1 MKCFLSTSVCRNKGI
16 EESINFCGNLSDKNV
31 ELSAPHPKESLDQI
45 ERTLINF
52 KKKGFNFVLHNY
64 FPPPKKSF
72 VLNIASDEK
81 KVQKNCS
88 ELILNALS
96 LSEKIGA
103 SVYGIHAGYLSKAIE
118 GKDGTFIF
126 DKNQNY
132 LETLKR
138 SSQFINSINKYFEKN
153 KIKLLIENLFPGVKV
168 NSSLFCTFEQI
179 KELMDLIPDN
189 VGLLLDL
196 GHLNIS
202 SNFFKFSKQSFLD
215 KYISNY
221 KDRLLEIHISENN
234 GIKDEHLTLKQ
245 DSWQYSFIR
254 EIFNETKSNNKKPV
268 FCLEARNG
276 SVKEIRNNLENINKI
291 IA

>member
-1 MKCFLSTSVCRNKGI
+1 M
-16 EESINFCGNLSDKNV
+16 
-31 ELSAPHPKESLDQI
+31 
-45 ERTLINF
+45 
-52 KKKGFNFVLHNY
+52 
-64 FPPPKKSF
+64 
-72 VLNIASDEK
+72 
-81 KVQKNCS
+81 
-88 ELILNALS
+88 
-96 LSEKIGA
+96 
-103 SVYGIHAGYLSKAIE
+103 YGIHAGYLSKAIE

>member
-1 MKCFLSTSVCRNKGI
+1 M
-16 EESINFCGNLSDKNV
+16 
-31 ELSAPHPKESLDQI
+31 
-45 ERTLINF
+45 
-52 KKKGFNFVLHNY
+52 
-64 FPPPKKSF
+64 
-72 VLNIASDEK
+72 
-81 KVQKNCS
+81 
-88 ELILNALS
+88 
-96 LSEKIGA
+96 
-103 SVYGIHAGYLSKAIE
+103 YGIHAGYLSKAIE

-202 SNFFKFSKQSFLD
+202 SNFLNSASSLF
-215 KYISNY
+215 
-221 KDRLLEIHISENN
+221 
-234 GIKDEHLTLKQ
+234 G
-245 DSWQYSFIR
+245 
-254 EIFNETKSNNKKPV
+254 
-268 FCLEARNG
+268 
-276 SVKEIRNNLENINKI
+276 
-291 IA
+291 

>member
-1 MKCFLSTSVCRNKGI
+1 MKCFLSTSFCRNKGI
-16 EESINFCGNLSDKNV
+16 EESINFCGELSDKNV
-31 ELSAPHPKESLDQI
+31 ELSAPHPNESLDQI
-45 ERTLINF
+45 ERILLNF

-81 KVQKNCS
+81 KVQKNCN

-103 SVYGIHAGYLSKAIE
+103 LVYGVHAGYLSKAIE
-118 GKDGTFIF
+118 GKDGMFIF

-138 SSQFINSINKYFEKN
+138 SSLFINSINKYFEKN
-153 KIKLLIENLFPGVKV
+153 KIKLLIENLFPGAKV
-168 NSSLFCTFEQI
+168 NSSLFCTFDQI

-202 SNFFKFSKQSFLD
+202 SNFFKFNKQSFLD
-215 KYISNY
+215 KYINNY

-234 GIKDEHLTLKQ
+234 GIKDEHLALKK

-254 EIFNETKSNNKKPV
+254 EIFNETKSNNQKPV

-276 SVKEIRNNLENINKI
+276 SVKEIRNNLENINQI